1 MITLKNI
8 SAVVVVP
15 ILSMIFLASSAR
27 ADETWSGKDRSS
39 HHEQKVKPPKP
50 ENHQKR
56 SDQETR
62 RNQGIHRD
70 RDENAQQVRRN
81 FYFTER
87 PYYRPV
93 QVFSYV
99 NIAPPVEYSTQAP
112 SIGGFVDSL
121 PAGYLSITINGVLYA
136 VYQGVF
142 YEQVSSGY
150 QAVDISTLVFNGPF
164 SLGILNS
171 GGVYI
176 QIPMK
181 AVGNGFIGPQGEF
194 YPQFPPIRQLRAM
207 YVR

>member
-27 ADETWSGKDRSS
+27 ADATWSDEKK
-39 HHEQKVKPPKP
+39 HHEQPKQHQQAART

-56 SDQETR
+56 SAQEAHR
-62 RNQGIHRD
+62 DQGIHR
-70 RDENAQQVRRN
+70 EH
-81 FYFTER
+81 
-87 PYYRPV
+87 PYYRPA

-99 NIAPPVEYSTQAP
+99 NIAPPVEYSTGAP
-112 SIGGFVDSL
+112 SIGAFVNGL
-121 PAGYLSITINGVLYA
+121 PAGYLSVTINGALYA

-142 YEQVSSGY
+142 YEQVSFGY

-164 SLGILNS
+164 SFGILNS